1 LERLV
6 LRVCSCLR
14 VRRLPSNVQ
23 AERLKDGRA
32 SLSAF
37 SNRRTIGIWK
47 KAQNALL
54 TNSSPLPAP
63 TADPLP
69 NLVQSRFRLLRECAD
84 CDDQTDDHAI
94 ERRVD
99 EVQRRARKLD
109 ERIVRT
115 VATSTTGLL
124 AQVRL
129 LAAFYEESLNGAGRR
144 GSLLI
149 QTITAGI
156 ERLDRLNKPRPLS
169 DHRNARHPKIR
180 QHRNSVLGDE
190 EDHDQRRRGHE
201 TGAADEGE

>member
-1 LERLV
+1 V
-6 LRVCSCLR
+6 LRGCSCLR

-32 SLSAF
+32 SLSAL
-37 SNRRTIGIWK
+37 SNRRTSGIWK

-54 TNSSPLPAP
+54 KNSSPP

-69 NLVQSRFRLLRECAD
+69 DLVLSRFRLLKECAD
-84 CDDQTDDHAI
+84 CDDQNDDHAI
-94 ERRVD
+94 ERRLD

-115 VATSTTGLL
+115 VATSTSGLL
-124 AQVRL
+124 AQVNL
-129 LAAFYEESLNGAGRR
+129 LAAFYEESFKGAGRR

-169 DHRNARHPKIR
+169 NYRNARHPKIR

-190 EDHDQRRRGHE
+190 EDRDQRRREHE
-201 TGAADEGE
+201 TGAADEDE